1 MEDPDKTMRPQTRR
15 EFVDVND
22 YITVENARVRGE
34 KGHFLVGDL
43 IMTRYKVLA
52 ELGRG
57 GMGGLLLSG

>member
-1 MEDPDKTMRPQTRR
+1 MEDPDKTIRPQTRR
-15 EFVDVND
+15 EIVEVND
-22 YITVENARVRGE
+22 YVTVENACVLGE

-43 IMTRYKVLA
+43 IMTRCKVLA